1 MQQTMDIALEG
12 RAQDV
17 QVVMDP
23 AGAPEHV
30 TRFLMENWAY
40 GLADYPYSGEPK
52 DLHNLSDMD
61 SMAVKMTVD

>member
-1 MQQTMDIALEG
+1 MEIVLEG

-30 TRFLMENWAY
+30 ARFMSQNWSY
-40 GLADYPYSGEPK
+40 GLADYPYSG
-52 DLHNLSDMD
+52 D
-61 SMAVKMTVD
+61 